1 MNQPLINKHIAGF
14 FGSRK
19 QLDVCREGQQL
30 GLPVT
35 PLLEPGQVLDNEHT
49 RARGTFRQLELE
61 PDFPVTLPSGFL
73 QLDETRV
80 GPAGGPP
87 ALGQDNPEIYGRELG
102 VSAEELAALREQGA
116 I

>member
-1 MNQPLINKHIAGF
+1 
-14 FGSRK
+14 
-19 QLDVCREGQQL
+19 
-30 GLPVT
+30 VT